1 MYKASTH
8 RLTSCVWHKIWVEI
22 HEQILFARFQSH
34 FQIFDICTLTLK
46 AGWGWVNGGWW
57 VVSKWEHK
65 VPSKFCQSVRHS
77 WQRFAF
83 IATLV
88 RNCFSTFYSTKKPFY
103 FAVKCSMYICTSQPP
118 RPSPSVWNWR
128 WRWYHS
134 HNHTHPPNFSGSRA
148 TARTRSRPL
157 NKCSAVC
164 CEKKLFDSSS
174 CCLRLPNFQPP
185 VGSTQL
191 LPPKKRHPQPTP
203 V

>member
-1 MYKASTH
+1 MRNSFDVSWVAISWNVQSEHASPDIM
-8 RLTSCVWHKIWVEI
+8 CVTQDLSGNSRTDSICPLSI
-22 HEQILFARFQSH
+22 TFSD
-34 FQIFDICTLTLK
+34 FDVDLE
-46 AGWGWVNGGWW
+46 GGMGLGEW

-134 HNHTHPPNFSGSRA
+134 HNYTHPPNFSGSRA

-157 NKCSAVC
+157 NKRSAVC
-164 CEKKLFDSSS
+164 CEKK
-174 CCLRLPNFQPP
+174 
-185 VGSTQL
+185 V
-191 LPPKKRHPQPTP
+191 
-203 V
+203 VW